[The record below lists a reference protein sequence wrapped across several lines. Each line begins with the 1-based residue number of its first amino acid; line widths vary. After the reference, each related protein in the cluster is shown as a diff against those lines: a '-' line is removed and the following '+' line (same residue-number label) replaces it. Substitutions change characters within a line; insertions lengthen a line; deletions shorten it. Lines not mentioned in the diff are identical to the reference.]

1 MNSEILG
8 KFDMGQPFKVF
19 TFHPFRIQGLL
30 AAFQVLQATSA
41 AFSVKG
47 AFRLRAIGTF
57 FDDLHH
63 PTPRKVLLV
72 LQKFNRTEFPGQGAL
87 HKAHATI
94 GKARHS
100 LAPLY
105 QFFYSQIKNHQ
116 GKYSY

>member
-1 MNSEILG
+1 MNYEILR
-8 KFDMGQPFKVF
+8 KLDMGQPLKVF
-19 TFHPFRIQGLL
+19 AFHPFRIQGLF

-63 PTPRKVLLV
+63 PTPRKILLV